1 MNFAKQYR
9 YSTIVLAA
17 LVMVAGTARAA
28 DRDDSAK
35 EKALIEKLHSDAPP
49 AEKAIAC
56 KELAVYGSAQAVGE
70 LAKLLPNAELA
81 SWSRIALEAIPGP
94 EASKA
99 LRDALDKV
107 NGRLLV
113 GTINSIGVRRDENA
127 VDPLVARL
135 QNQDADVASAAA
147 VALGHIGNAAATK
160 ALRGLLAAAPA
171 KVKSAAA
178 EGCVLCA
185 ERLMA

>member
-1 MNFAKQYR
+1 MNFTRQYR
-9 YSTIVLAA
+9 STIVVLAA
-17 LVMVAGTARAA
+17 LIMVAASARAA
-28 DRDDSAK
+28 DGDASAK

-56 KELAVYGSAQAVGE
+56 KELSVYGSAQAVGE

-81 SWSRIALEAIPGP
+81 SWSRIALEAVPGP

-127 VDPLVARL
+127 VDPLIARS
-135 QNQDADVASAAA
+135 QN
-147 VALGHIGNAAATK
+147 
-160 ALRGLLAAAPA
+160 
-171 KVKSAAA
+171 
-178 EGCVLCA
+178 
-185 ERLMA
+185 